1 MGRSA
6 QHDQTARLSG
16 IMKKRSVKILGH
28 ATSITL
34 EDEFWQQLKLIAE
47 RDGRSLNA
55 LIAEIDEA
63 RTSENLSSALR
74 IFILNDCLNRTQ
86 A

>member
-1 MGRSA
+1 
-6 QHDQTARLSG
+6 
-16 IMKKRSVKILGH
+16 MKKRSVKILGH